1 MHPLEN
7 PYAGINAHHNSLLQ
21 NNGEWAGFHTT
32 YITYL
37 QNALRMQ
44 LAPMG
49 YRVSI
54 EQSLQIRRVS
64 DDFTVYYPDATIFD
78 TLPIRTTN
86 PVSMAFNASAIPISE
101 LLEVESPD
109 EPTYLALTIWKKSGD
124 AVAVL
129 ELLSPANKPPSSAF
143 ESYLIKRRELLRS
156 RLTFIEIDFLHQ
168 QAPTFSRLRNYTK
181 HEADAMPYRIVVL
194 SPRPNLVD
202 GKAYLAEFGVNEALP
217 TVPIA
222 LVDEDVLAFDF
233 DAPYQKA
240 YVEAAYGLEVD
251 YTQLP
256 PQFDSYHP
264 NDQAKIQRVMQSLSP

>member
-1 MHPLEN
+1 MQLLEN
-7 PYAGINAHHNSLLQ
+7 PYTGINAHHNSLLQ

-37 QNALRMQ
+37 QNALRVQ

-64 DDFTVYYPDATIFD
+64 DNFTVYYPDATIFD
-78 TLPIRTTN
+78 TLPTRTNN
-86 PVSMAFNASAIPISE
+86 PVSTAFSSSAIPISE

-168 QAPTFSRLRNYTK
+168 QAPTFSRLRNYAK
-181 HEADAMPYRIVVL
+181 HEEGATPYRIVVL
-194 SPRPNLVD
+194 SPRPNLID
-202 GKAYLAEFGVNEALP
+202 GRAYVAEFGVSEALP
-217 TVPIA
+217 TVPIV
-222 LVDEDVLAFDF
+222 LIGNDVLAFDF

-256 PQFDSYHP
+256 PQFNTYHE
-264 NDQAKIQRVMQSLSP
+264 NDQAKIRYVMQSLLP